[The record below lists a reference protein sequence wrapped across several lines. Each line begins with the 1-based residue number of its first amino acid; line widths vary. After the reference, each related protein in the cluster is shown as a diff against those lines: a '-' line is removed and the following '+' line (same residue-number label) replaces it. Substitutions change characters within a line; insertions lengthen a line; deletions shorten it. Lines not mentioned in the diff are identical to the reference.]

1 MALNQLPLL
10 LHFSPSRIKSPSNL
24 PFSIPTTKSNSF
36 YIFHSRC
43 RVRMKSISLI
53 SISLA
58 RLDDSQESKEL
69 NLSVLRFTLG
79 IPGLDESYLPRW
91 IGLAFGS
98 LLLVN
103 HFLGSNSVT
112 PTQLRSEVLGLFLA
126 GFSISLPYLGK
137 FLKGTNLVDRST
149 LPEGN
154 KQVFVMQEN
163 LSDTQKEDL
172 AWGSY
177 VLLRNTNTMSVLM
190 SVQGV
195 LCARGYWN
203 VPEDA
208 SKGYIL
214 DLFNKQIQEI
224 GFSDLK
230 DTLYFPQSTDSLVLK
245 ILPMG
250 TLSLL
255 VQPVLGA
262 PNLNAGEAK
271 RSGGFILLVSSVTY
285 AYSERDMAWIRA
297 IANKFTGYMG
307 SSLNGF

>member
-112 PTQLRSEVLGLFLA
+112 PTQL
-126 GFSISLPYLGK
+126 
-137 FLKGTNLVDRST
+137 GTNLVDRST